1 VITKTREY
9 SKYSSD
15 LQVTP
20 IKRIGQ
26 YWNRPN
32 HSAYLFLL
40 PTLII
45 LVGFVF
51 IPLIGTFALG
61 FFNINIFFT
70 NTTFV
75 GLKNFIHFFSDER
88 AINSLVHTLYFT
100 ILETPIQVF
109 IGLVFAVILAKNTTF
124 NKFCR
129 SIFFIPVV
137 CSLTSIGII
146 WSMLLDPNIGSVP
159 YFISKL
165 DLPIPK
171 FFHDPALA
179 MPTVAVLT
187 VWKNFGVTM
196 MILLAGIQGISLSLY
211 ESAKMDGATKI
222 QQFFYITIPQLTP
235 SLGFCVLTNFIG
247 SMQVFDQVYVTTG
260 GGPQFKTETA
270 VQYIYQRGF
279 SPPFELGYS
288 SAVSTILFIIIAV
301 LAVSINFYINRKE
314 SQML

>member
-1 VITKTREY
+1 MITKTKVNSRY
-9 SKYSSD
+9 SGPQE
-15 LQVTP
+15 LTP
-20 IKRIGQ
+20 LKRIGH
-26 YWNRPN
+26 YWNKPN
-32 HSAYLFLL
+32 HAAYLFLL

-45 LVGFVF
+45 LAGFVF

-75 GLKNFIHFFSDER
+75 GLNNFIRFFSDER
-88 AINSLVHTLYFT
+88 AISALGHTLYFT
-100 ILETPIQVF
+100 ILETPIQV
-109 IGLVFAVILAKNTTF
+109 IVGLVFAVILAKNTTF

-129 SIFFIPVV
+129 SVFFIPVI

-159 YFISKL
+159 YLISKL
-165 DLPIPK
+165 GFPIPK
-171 FFHDPALA
+171 FFHDPTFA
-179 MPTVAVLT
+179 MPTVAILT

-222 QQFFYITIPQLTP
+222 QQFFFITIPQLTP
-235 SLGFCVLTNFIG
+235 SLGFCILTNFIG

-279 SPPFELGYS
+279 SPPFELGYA
-288 SAVSTILFIIIAV
+288 SAVSSILFIIIAI
-301 LAVSINFYINRKE
+301 LAVTINLYMNKKE
-314 SQML
+314 RQLL